1 MIPCYYVVH
10 SHTGLRS
17 DNVLYLRVPHRIK
30 QKRTEVECARY
41 LPATELS
48 EAKYTVLY
56 SIQYELPHACGHKV
70 HHGGPRPPFYQRHGQ
85 PDAKLRLYES
95 VTIEVRLDWGEITNA
110 PTMNKAF

>member
-1 MIPCYYVVH
+1 MVREGAQRRRA
-10 SHTGLRS
+10 GLGTF
-17 DNVLYLRVPHRIK
+17 D
-30 QKRTEVECARY
+30 
-41 LPATELS
+41 
-48 EAKYTVLY
+48 

-110 PTMNKAF
+110 PTMNKALL